1 MPIEDKWLK
10 LADISHEFGL
20 SLNDLAQIVSKLVEL
35 TDDFNNCNETTSDVE
50 NTEDTKILRYDNI
63 MGF

>member
-10 LADISHEFGL
+10 LADIFGL

>member
-50 NTEDTKILRYDNI
+50 NTEDTKFLRYDNI